1 MITRPLGARRTP
13 CPQEPPVLAVLE
25 AGSSKFVRCK
35 PSKIIRRLLKKQLGL
50 LYHQTQFLRFDCR
63 RSKSKP
69 HLDGLG
75 QRGCWRTAGRWG
87 TGRRGLCTRDCGL
100 SAYQIYV
107 RLREMKCHE

>member
-1 MITRPLGARRTP
+1 MITRPISARRTP
-13 CPQEPPVLAVLE
+13 YPQGPPVLVMMLE
-25 AGSSKFVRCK
+25 AGGSIFVRYK

-75 QRGCWRTAGRWG
+75 QRGCWGTAGR
-87 TGRRGLCTRDCGL
+87 
-100 SAYQIYV
+100 
-107 RLREMKCHE
+107 